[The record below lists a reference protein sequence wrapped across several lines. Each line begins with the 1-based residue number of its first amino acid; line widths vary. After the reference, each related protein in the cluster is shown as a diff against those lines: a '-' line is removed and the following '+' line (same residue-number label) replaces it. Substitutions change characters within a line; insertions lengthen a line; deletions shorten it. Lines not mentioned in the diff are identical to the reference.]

1 MNRKHTSFQQ
11 AEVAFR
17 TTMEPLVFL
26 GAGLVV
32 LLIATFTVSFRA
44 ILAAQTDPV
53 RALRCE

>member
-11 AEVAFR
+11 AVGAFR
-17 TTMEPLVFL
+17 TTIEPLVYL

-44 ILAAQTDPV
+44 IRAAQTDPV
-53 RALRCE
+53 RALGCE